1 VKLHYTVEEIE
12 KWRDRVHRRTP
23 RLSVRTPRKALQFIN
38 DVGFCFAFKS
48 VNSELPCL
56 WHAAC
61 GERSPVMPRRTHHDP
76 FISFV
81 WEVKNVLPS
90 QRLVYYGRILK
101 HRPTLVSLE
110 LFPYFYA
117 LTRRTGARDEYLR
130 AFRHGELSPIAKGIM
145 DALVDSSPQVTK
157 GLKLAVGRHSGSERA
172 AFDRAMVELQMNMF
186 VVKTA
191 EHYDP
196 FTFEWELVP
205 RAFPSEVR
213 KARRITAQEAR
224 GKILEQY
231 FRSQL
236 VCSAPAICRL
246 FGWEK
251 QEVFQTLGMLVNKG
265 VITPDVTVDGKRSA
279 AYCLIA

>member
-1 VKLHYTVEEIE
+1 VKLAYTAEEIE
-12 KWRDRVHRRTP
+12 TWRDRRHRRTP
-23 RLSVRTPRKALQFIN
+23 RLAVRTTKKALGFIN

-61 GERSPVMPRRTHHDP
+61 GERNPVMPRRTHHDP
-76 FISFV
+76 FVSFV
-81 WEVKNVLPS
+81 WEVKNVLPAK
-90 QRLVYYGRILK
+90 QLAYYGRVLK
-101 HRPTLVSLE
+101 HRPTLVSME

-117 LTRRTGARDEYLR
+117 LAKRTGMRDDYLR
-130 AFRHGELSPIAKGIM
+130 SFRHGQLSPVAKAIM

-157 GLKLAVGRHSGSERA
+157 GLKLAVGRHSVRDRA
-172 AFDRAMVELQMNMF
+172 GFDRAMAELQMKMY

-205 RAFPSEVR
+205 RAFPAEVR
-213 KARRITAQEAR
+213 KARRITVQDAR
-224 GKILEQY
+224 ARILERY
-231 FRSQL
+231 FRNQL
-236 VCSAPAICRL
+236 VSSVPAICRL

-251 QEVFQTLGMLVNKG
+251 QAVFQTLGGLVNTG
-265 VITPDVTVDGKRSA
+265 VITPDVTVDGKRST